1 MADAWMAN
9 DQIAE
14 NTTTLT
20 WLQNSQTPA
29 KGSSP
34 RADSKCVTGTLA
46 ALVSMG

>member
-14 NTTTLT
+14 NLRTLT

-29 KGSSP
+29 KGP
-34 RADSKCVTGTLA
+34 PPWGNGRQRRLKLGT
-46 ALVSMG
+46 